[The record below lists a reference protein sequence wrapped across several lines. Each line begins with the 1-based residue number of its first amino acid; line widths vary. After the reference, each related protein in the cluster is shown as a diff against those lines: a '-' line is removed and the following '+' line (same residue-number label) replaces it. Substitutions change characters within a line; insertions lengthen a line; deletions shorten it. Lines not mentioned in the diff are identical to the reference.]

1 MGMSFKPICAPLL
14 CAVAAC
20 GQPELGPPNVVLI
33 SIDTLRADHLG
44 CYGYERA
51 TSPTLDGWA
60 ARGVRFERAYAQ
72 ANQTLPSHVAL
83 LSSLYPTQ
91 VEITRAD
98 GQNTNQ
104 GNTKLRL
111 PETAETLAE
120 RLAAAG
126 YATAA
131 WTGGGLVAEHYGLAQ
146 GFQEFQAARTP
157 ETQGFRTSLPALT
170 QWLQKRANHEQPF
183 FAFVHSYDVHDPY
196 HAPAPFERTF
206 SQGSADD
213 FVNGRGF
220 LPTANDLR
228 KHLSAPSALDLA
240 EVIGL
245 YDNGIAAAD
254 RSLHQLQTILEEFDE
269 WDNTMIVVVSDHGEE
284 FQEHGNWGHG
294 PSLFDELLHVPL
306 IVRFPGDA
314 HAGEVVA
321 GNVRLV
327 DVAPTIAEWVDVPG
341 GAEWAGESL
350 LELIG
355 APRADRPVLAAL
367 SNAELGTVALID
379 GEWKWIEA
387 QGARPDLLFNR
398 LQDPDEQIDVRKQQ
412 VDLGIRLQKQL
423 ADWLADQKA
432 RSASVRAVPMDAEG
446 KNLQEMEKELL
457 NQMGY
462 LGD

>member
-146 GFQEFQAARTP
+146 GFQ
-157 ETQGFRTSLPALT
+157 
-170 QWLQKRANHEQPF
+170 
-183 FAFVHSYDVHDPY
+183 
-196 HAPAPFERTF
+196 
-206 SQGSADD
+206 
-213 FVNGRGF
+213 
-220 LPTANDLR
+220 
-228 KHLSAPSALDLA
+228 
-240 EVIGL
+240 
-245 YDNGIAAAD
+245 
-254 RSLHQLQTILEEFDE
+254 
-269 WDNTMIVVVSDHGEE
+269 
-284 FQEHGNWGHG
+284 
-294 PSLFDELLHVPL
+294 
-306 IVRFPGDA
+306 
-314 HAGEVVA
+314 
-321 GNVRLV
+321 
-327 DVAPTIAEWVDVPG
+327 
-341 GAEWAGESL
+341 
-350 LELIG
+350 
-355 APRADRPVLAAL
+355 
-367 SNAELGTVALID
+367 
-379 GEWKWIEA
+379 
-387 QGARPDLLFNR
+387 
-398 LQDPDEQIDVRKQQ
+398 
-412 VDLGIRLQKQL
+412 
-423 ADWLADQKA
+423 
-432 RSASVRAVPMDAEG
+432 
-446 KNLQEMEKELL
+446 
-457 NQMGY
+457 
-462 LGD
+462 

>member
-1 MGMSFKPICAPLL
+1 MRTWAKPFAASLL
-14 CAVAAC
+14 CALSAC
-20 GQPELGPPNVVLI
+20 GEPALGPPNVVLI

-44 CYGYERA
+44 CYGYKRP
-51 TSPTLDGWA
+51 TSPTLDAWA

-72 ANQTLPSHVAL
+72 ANQTLPSHVAI

-111 PETAETLAE
+111 PETVETLAE
-120 RLAAAG
+120 RLAAVG

-146 GFQEFQAARTP
+146 GFQTFEAARTP
-157 ETQGFRTSLPALT
+157 ETQGFGTSLPALT
-170 QWLQKRANHEQPF
+170 HWLQARPNDEQPF
-183 FAFVHSYDVHDPY
+183 FAFLHSYDVHDPY

-213 FVNGRGF
+213 FVNERGY
-220 LPTANDLR
+220 LPAANDLR
-228 KHLSAPSALDLA
+228 KHLRDPAPADLA

-245 YDNGIAAAD
+245 YDNGIAFAD
-254 RSLHQLQTILEEFDE
+254 RSLHQLQTILEEFDA
-269 WDNTMIVVVSDHGEE
+269 WDNTLIVVVSDHGEE

-314 HAGEVVA
+314 HAGEVVR
-321 GNVRLV
+321 GNVRTV
-327 DVAPTIAEWVDVPG
+327 DIAPTIAEWLDVPG

-350 LELIG
+350 LGLIG

-367 SNAELGTVALID
+367 SNAELGTITLID
-379 GEWKWIEA
+379 GQWKWIEA
-387 QGARPDLLFNR
+387 QGPRPDLLFNR
-398 LQDPDEQIDVRKQQ
+398 NSDPTEQ
-412 VDLGIRLQKQL
+412 VDVSRPQAERGQRMQKQL

-432 RSASVRAVPMDAEG
+432 SSGNVRAVPMDADG

>member
-1 MGMSFKPICAPLL
+1 M
-14 CAVAAC
+14 
-20 GQPELGPPNVVLI
+20 
-33 SIDTLRADHLG
+33 
-44 CYGYERA
+44 
-51 TSPTLDGWA
+51 
-60 ARGVRFERAYAQ
+60 
-72 ANQTLPSHVAL
+72 
-83 LSSLYPTQ
+83 
-91 VEITRAD
+91 
-98 GQNTNQ
+98 
-104 GNTKLRL
+104 
-111 PETAETLAE
+111 
-120 RLAAAG
+120 
-126 YATAA
+126 
-131 WTGGGLVAEHYGLAQ
+131 
-146 GFQEFQAARTP
+146 
-157 ETQGFRTSLPALT
+157 
-170 QWLQKRANHEQPF
+170 
-183 FAFVHSYDVHDPY
+183 
-196 HAPAPFERTF
+196 
-206 SQGSADD
+206 
-213 FVNGRGF
+213 
-220 LPTANDLR
+220 
-228 KHLSAPSALDLA
+228 
-240 EVIGL
+240 
-245 YDNGIAAAD
+245 
-254 RSLHQLQTILEEFDE
+254 
-269 WDNTMIVVVSDHGEE
+269 
-284 FQEHGNWGHG
+284 
-294 PSLFDELLHVPL
+294 PL

-462 LGD
+462 LGDLEPVPKCYICWRMLAGFFNVWNGRSMMSTAPKFAPRMWAPSLRAPGGARS